1 MTIRKAVCE
10 DKEEILGIFAIA
22 REYMR
27 STGNHEQWSGNYPGE
42 EIIGEDIKSGCLYVC
57 EDGGEIIAVFYF
69 NVGDD
74 QTYHEIYEGE
84 WKNALPYAVIHRIAV
99 KYQGRGLVKT
109 CFDYCYEQYNN
120 LKIDTHKD
128 NIPMQRAL
136 TKNGF
141 EYCGI
146 IHLKNGAPRLAYQKL
161 VGTRP

>member
-42 EIIGEDIKSGCLYVC
+42 EIIDEDIKNGCSYVC
-57 EDGGEIIAVFYF
+57 EDEGEIIAVFYF
-69 NVGDD
+69 NIGDD
-74 QTYHEIYEGE
+74 PTYKVIYEGE

-109 CFDYCYEQYNN
+109 CFDYCFGQYNN

-128 NIPMQRAL
+128 NIPMQKAL
-136 TKNGF
+136 VKNGF

-146 IHLKNGAPRLAYQKL
+146 IHLKNGDERLAYQKS
-161 VGTRP
+161 GKQA